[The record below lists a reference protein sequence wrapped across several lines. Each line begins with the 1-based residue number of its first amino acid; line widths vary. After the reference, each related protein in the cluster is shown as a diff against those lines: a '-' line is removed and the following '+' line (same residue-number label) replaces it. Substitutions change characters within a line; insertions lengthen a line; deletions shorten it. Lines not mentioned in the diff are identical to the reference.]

1 MDYIQ
6 VQVPEDDLHAVYEV
20 LLARSS
26 GRTAPAPAGT
36 VAHDDHGAAA
46 AIGSVTH
53 MPTVLPTL
61 WADVSDE
68 GRAVLVALAQR
79 PGERL
84 DMTEIRRVSGVENV
98 GAAMQSIRIR
108 ERQSGMSGTDLIE
121 KRRDNKRRRLVYT
134 MSTQTAAN
142 ILTLAPSRTGL
153 GEEREGT
160 AS

>member
-26 GRTAPAPAGT
+26 GRTALAPAGA
-36 VAHDDHGAAA
+36 VAPDDHAAA
-46 AIGSVTH
+46 ATIGSDTA
-53 MPTVLPTL
+53 MPTLLPNL

-68 GRAVLVALAQR
+68 GRAVLVALARR

-134 MSTQTAAN
+134 MSPQTAAN
-142 ILTLAPSRTGL
+142 ILTLAPG
-153 GEEREGT
+153 
-160 AS
+160 A